1 MILFLCLITIDVHI
15 NYSSINSEYICMLDT
30 VKEQK
35 RTHRIK
41 YFGCFWAFQAFEN
54 QNFTD
59 DVML

>member
-1 MILFLCLITIDVHI
+1 MFILY
-15 NYSSINSEYICMLDT
+15 YSSINSEYSSICMLDT
-30 VKEQK
+30 VKKEQK

>member
-1 MILFLCLITIDVHI
+1 MFILY
-15 NYSSINSEYICMLDT
+15 YSSINSEYSSICMLDT

-41 YFGCFWAFQAFEN
+41 YFGFVFGLCCLFQAFEN